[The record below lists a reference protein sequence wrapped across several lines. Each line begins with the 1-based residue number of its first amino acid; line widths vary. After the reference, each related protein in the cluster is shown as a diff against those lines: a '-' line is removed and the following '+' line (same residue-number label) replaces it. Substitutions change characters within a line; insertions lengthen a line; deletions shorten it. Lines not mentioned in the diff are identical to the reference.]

1 MTENKRI
8 TIEVDDS
15 NGNYFDRQQRIVWWS
30 QDLLSRAR
38 IMVVGAGAIGNE
50 TLKNLA
56 LLGARNLFIV
66 DFDTISPSNL
76 SRTVLFRPQDH
87 GRGKAEV
94 AAERTRQLCLAGNPN
109 VDWFHGDLVW
119 ELGTGLYKAMDLVLV
134 CVDNVEARLAVNR
147 HCWLGGTPW
156 IDSGVNELGLH
167 VTLFMPPHPPCYE
180 CTISSRQ
187 RESASRRY
195 SCDNFKRAAFQED
208 VVPTVQLATSLAS
221 ALQVQEAMKV
231 ICERPAAR
239 GKSIYFQGT
248 TNDFDLLELQANPQC
263 TAHGL
268 SYPDVV
274 ELPVGTNTK
283 LRELLGI
290 LCEEQHSGAGA
301 TLDFRGEREFV
312 ASAACRSCGNSMEF
326 RKPSFRI
333 VDTDLYCGNC
343 RENGGRRHDP
353 NPNEPS
359 RKSVLSEFNLQST
372 SNAILEMSLRDLG
385 VAYWPILA
393 VCDRNQAYKYYE
405 LSGDKDALL
414 PAISKN
420 WPIKD

>member
-1 MTENKRI
+1 MTENHRFQ
-8 TIEVDDS
+8 IEVDDS
-15 NGNYFDRQQRIVWWS
+15 SANYFDRQQRIVWWS
-30 QDLLSRAR
+30 QELLSRAR

-109 VDWFHGDLVW
+109 VDWYHGDLVW
-119 ELGTGLYKAMDLVLV
+119 ELGTGLYQSMDLVLV

-187 RESASRRY
+187 RQAANRRY

-208 VVPTVQLATSLAS
+208 VVATVQLATSLAS

-231 ICERPAAR
+231 ICEQPSAR

-248 TNDFDLLELQANPQC
+248 TNDFDLLDLQVNPQC
-263 TAHGL
+263 AAHGL
-268 SYPDVV
+268 SYSDVV
-274 ELPVGTNTK
+274 ELQVGTNIK
-283 LRELLGI
+283 LGELLEI
-290 LCEEQHSGAGA
+290 LSEAGHSGHGA
-301 TLDFRGEREFV
+301 TLDFRGDREFV
-312 ASAACRSCGNSMEF
+312 ASAGCRSCGKSMEF
-326 RKPSFRI
+326 HKPSFRI
-333 VDTDLYCGNC
+333 VDTDLFCAEC
-343 RENGGRRHDP
+343 RDSRARRRELDP
-353 NPNEPS
+353 NAPS
-359 RKSVLSEFNLQST
+359 EKCVLSEFSLPST
-372 SNAILEMSLRDLG
+372 AAAILNRSLRELG

-393 VCDRNQAYKYYE
+393 AYDEHQEYKYYE
-405 LSGDKDALL
+405 LCGDKAALL
-414 PAISKN
+414 PTISRN
-420 WPIKD
+420 GE